1 MLFYFSLSICFCKR
15 EILFPT
21 ALNTVDSWR
30 TVLPLGTDSGGR
42 EGGVDSQ
49 MEGCAEGELDVFD
62 SRGWLVGGREWKKER
77 KRERAG
83 VRGGY

>member
-1 MLFYFSLSICFCKR
+1 M
-15 EILFPT
+15 
-21 ALNTVDSWR
+21 
-30 TVLPLGTDSGGR
+30 LPLGTDSGGR

-62 SRGWLVGGREWKKER
+62 LRGWLVGGREWEKER

-83 VRGGY
+83 VGGGY